1 MPSLR
6 EIQLAFASSVLSEHA
21 GCMQGLILEAG
32 FSTEE
37 RMRIYRN
44 NARIGFHNALA
55 AAYPVIVQLGGSD
68 WFESVALRYQQR
80 HPSRCGD
87 LQYVGEHFSHF
98 LVPDLA
104 GTGYEWFA
112 EVARLEWAY
121 QEVLVAPDCH
131 ALEVSEL
138 ASLTPEQQERLSLVP
153 RADVRLVSSPVP
165 VLKIWKAHQPG
176 AATDFSLQG
185 PTSHVLVVR
194 RADHV
199 EMREL
204 PPEQALLLEALYR
217 GEPLAQATRELAD
230 RVSEAELGK
239 ALLRL
244 LQLQSFG
251 ALRLSIH

>member
-6 EIQLAFASSVLSEHA
+6 EIQFAFASSVLGDHA
-21 GCMQGLILEAG
+21 HCMQGLVVEAG
-32 FSTEE
+32 SSTEE
-37 RMRIYRN
+37 RLCIYRN
-44 NARIGFHNALA
+44 NARIGFHGALA
-55 AAYPVIVQLGGSD
+55 AAFPVIAQLGGAD
-68 WFESVALRYQQR
+68 WFESVALRYQRR

-87 LQYVGEHFSHF
+87 LQYVGERFAHF
-98 LVPDLA
+98 LQSDLS

-121 QEVLVAPDCH
+121 QEVLVAPDGQ
-131 ALEVSEL
+131 ALNVSEL

-165 VLKIWKAHQPG
+165 VLAIWKAHQSG
-176 AATDFSLQG
+176 GTGFSLDG
-185 PTSHVLVVR
+185 PPSHVLVAR

-217 GEPLAQATRELAD
+217 GDLLSQASRQLAD
-230 RVSEAELGK
+230 RVSESELGL
-239 ALLRL
+239 ALQRL
-244 LQLQSFG
+244 LQLGTLG
-251 ALRLSIH
+251 AIRLPAH